1 MTRAKTKDEKFM
13 IAVYEAV
20 KEEEGKVVDR
30 YEIGTSIGLQARGV
44 NATCNLLFQANFLKK
59 MSATEV
65 TLTERGK
72 RLVLDLLEE

>member
-20 KEEEGKVVDR
+20 KDDESKVVDR
-30 YEIGTSIGLQARGV
+30 YEIGTLIGLQARGV
-44 NATCNLLFQANFLKK
+44 NATCVLLFQANFLKK
-59 MSATEV
+59 ISPSEV
-65 TLTERGK
+65 ALTERGK